1 MHKQIKSVILSC
13 LFISTAVFSA
23 SVEDFSG
30 GEIPNLSRQSEAPE
44 QSASLPELCDQL
56 RLTELDSWAPRL
68 SVFFKK
74 RSKFQPSIEHEI
86 AAFDK
91 MMNDTA
97 NAIVELFRTYE
108 NPRAHITTFF
118 ESPELKKCLRTL
130 SMTGKIRSVKKTLE
144 IFDTFI
150 KQDVYTDGVMGSGD
164 GVI

>member
-68 SVFFKK
+68 SVFLRKDQNF
-74 RSKFQPSIEHEI
+74 
-86 AAFDK
+86 
-91 MMNDTA
+91 N
-97 NAIVELFRTYE
+97 
-108 NPRAHITTFF
+108 RA
-118 ESPELKKCLRTL
+118 LNMR
-130 SMTGKIRSVKKTLE
+130 
-144 IFDTFI
+144 
-150 KQDVYTDGVMGSGD
+150 
-164 GVI
+164 